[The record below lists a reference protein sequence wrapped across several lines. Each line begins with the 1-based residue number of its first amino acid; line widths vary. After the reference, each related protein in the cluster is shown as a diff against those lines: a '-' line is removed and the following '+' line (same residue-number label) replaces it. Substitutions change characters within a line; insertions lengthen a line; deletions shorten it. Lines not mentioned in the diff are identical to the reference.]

1 LSSRHRFFVGL
12 DLGQAS
18 DYTALNIQAQI
29 WNAEKKRNEYEM
41 RYLDRVRGMPYPDV
55 VAKVSTIMESDKL
68 NGSEPAQLIL
78 DKTGVG
84 APVADMFK
92 IGPIKPIEITIT
104 GGLTASNVPGGFHV
118 PKRDLVFALL
128 AVFQSGR
135 FKIAEGLALA
145 TPLMEELT
153 NFKVKI
159 NSNGHD
165 SYAAWRETQHDDLV
179 LSAAMATWYGE
190 RFKEPVG
197 PLRFGGVTRAAPWKT
212 GGGDNWVAQ
221 MSADM
226 IRSHSPVKKPA
237 WK

>member
-1 LSSRHRFFVGL
+1 VGL

-18 DYTALNIQAQI
+18 DYTALNVQEQK
-29 WNAEKKRNEYEM
+29 WNAEKKRYEYEM
-41 RYLDRVRGMPYPDV
+41 RYLDRVRGMAYPEIV
-55 VAKVSTIMESDKL
+55 EKVSKILQSEKL
-68 NGSEPAQLIL
+68 RGSEPARLIL

-104 GGLTASNVPGGFHV
+104 GGLTASNVPGGYHV

-135 FKIAEGLALA
+135 FKIAEGLPLA
-145 TPLMEELT
+145 KPLLDELT

-159 NSNGHD
+159 NTNGHD

-179 LSAAMATWYGE
+179 LSASLATWYGE
-190 RFKEPVG
+190 RFKGPTG
-197 PLRFGGVTRAAPWKT
+197 PLLFTCPTKPGS
-212 GGGDNWVAQ
+212 GGDFSIYNAPT
-221 MSADM
+221 
-226 IRSHSPVKKPA
+226 H
-237 WK
+237 